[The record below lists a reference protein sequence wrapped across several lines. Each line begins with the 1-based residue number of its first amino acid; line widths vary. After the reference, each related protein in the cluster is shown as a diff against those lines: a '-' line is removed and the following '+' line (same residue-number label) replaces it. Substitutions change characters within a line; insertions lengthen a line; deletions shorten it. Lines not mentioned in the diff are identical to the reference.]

1 MDLIFAGGMLVGR
14 SCEMAA
20 TTAALFD
27 MAGAVETPVPGCLTT
42 WDIEVL
48 TVGAIITI
56 AGR

>member
-1 MDLIFAGGMLVGR
+1 MASNTYLVGR
-14 SCEMAA
+14 SCEIAA

-27 MAGAVETPVPGCLTT
+27 MAGAVDTPVPGCLTT
-42 WDIEVL
+42 WDMVVL